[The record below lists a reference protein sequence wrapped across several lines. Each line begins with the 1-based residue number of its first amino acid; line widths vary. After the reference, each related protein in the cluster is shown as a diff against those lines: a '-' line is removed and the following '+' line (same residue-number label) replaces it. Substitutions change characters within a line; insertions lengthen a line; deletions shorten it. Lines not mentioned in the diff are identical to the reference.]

1 MNWGCAHRL
10 SADGCVRGSE
20 KRLTDRNVTMTKDK
34 LEQLD
39 ILLQKRGVLRNE
51 TEALERV
58 LAENPDDLYFNI
70 YKGVWTDKGFLHSC
84 KDWYGYLHEALKK
97 MCVNRKKELA
107 EIQKQIDEL

>member
-1 MNWGCAHRL
+1 
-10 SADGCVRGSE
+10 
-20 KRLTDRNVTMTKDK
+20 MTKDK

-51 TEALERV
+51 TDALERV

-70 YKGVWTDKGFLHSC
+70 YKGEWTDKGFLHSC
-84 KDWYGYLHEALKK
+84 KDRYGYLHEALKK
-97 MCVNRKKELA
+97 MCINKKQELA